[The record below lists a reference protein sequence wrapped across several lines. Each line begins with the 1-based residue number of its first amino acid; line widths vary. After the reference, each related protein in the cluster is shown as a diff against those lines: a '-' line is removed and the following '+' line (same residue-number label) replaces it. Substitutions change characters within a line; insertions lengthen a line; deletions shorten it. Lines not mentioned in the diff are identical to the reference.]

1 MSAKDK
7 KRRKVLR
14 PEEPDEADGQALVV
28 SQQQSSVG
36 KSSVSNKNDGRMPPG
51 KILSQPVN
59 GSAKRGTDT
68 GGKYNPTASVEN
80 GDNGSKQSRPLDDDT
95 RGTESDVSVHDGD
108 GVGDKGSVKDN
119 ADADTQNHN
128 DNSPDKDDSDKGG
141 REDGDTRSA
150 KDNGE
155 DSSGGTDEDE
165 SSSSESSLEE
175 ESSTSNDPAKPDAQ
189 SAGTAEQNG
198 SAAAGTQSV
207 NPAGTAN
214 AVASTGNSVAEA
226 GAAEVGVPVTPQDL
240 KDFKEIGADGVKDDL
255 KGAGKSLS
263 EGNVTDAV
271 DNQTVQKAA
280 DIAMRSGDPTAMAV
294 GAAVKAAGAYA
305 EHGGE
310 IDAKHPMKVLSSD
323 NAKALGE
330 TVKDVGKQAAGA
342 SSYTDDDGLD
352 SGNNILDIGDE
363 DPNDT
368 HGASDEI
375 DDGESDDK
383 ASDEDAKDENSSDE
397 EDGSE
402 QEQSFSETEE
412 EDDNKQNASSDLA
425 KTAAKGG
432 LSASAHTAA
441 VIAPKLIAV
450 KAAYAFAQFLYM
462 MFMQAV
468 QLAAQA
474 ACWLV
479 AMFQSA
485 LQAIGAF
492 FMTVGH
498 AMAAALGASVSAV
511 QSFALGS
518 GAAVVAVV
526 LVVIGVAAFRYDV
539 ELQNMLASDAG
550 IIFSTGC
557 SEVEKNT
564 WGKLKESFT
573 NDPVPGLTDQQ
584 VVVIQQIMSVM
595 QSGSLPANAGGIQD
609 SAYIYG
615 VLANAYAESGL
626 DPTRVESDP
635 LGITMSSIFEN
646 DMHTYKSGGKD
657 KLKQQNEYVKV
668 TRRAN
673 TYAYGIG
680 LFQFTSYRNA
690 FLEFCYDNPDAL
702 TKTSGYSDP
711 LADSRSGIT
720 DADICDWYTV
730 GAQLS
735 YLLKYPVKVMF
746 FTQPYDPTA
755 LKSDGIEN
763 VEGIDLSD
771 ISVGWHGGGLT
782 DEEKKACYAA
792 TLFLGTFERPRKY
805 LNGGDDRADVI
816 ARRCEMAVS
825 ICRKCKDAALLDSID
840 STWAAGVVDRIVSG
854 GGLATLDAISA
865 GYTNCGMD
873 TGAWDL
879 TSPAAVAI
887 GYSHPASE
895 REDSICEREPT
906 VAYKYIVSTL
916 KDVVGD
922 GMSDLGTHFGSCDRG
937 VAYAYL
943 VSGYDTTIPLGNVD
957 TQYSYYQSSP
967 RWEQIADITWDGRGS
982 AGNYNADAYDTVAE
996 REAFFQPGDVLVDYK
1011 PAGARTHV
1019 HTYMYLGNDMVLKV
1033 IGIEPADLSQD
1044 GYQVYANKETMQA
1057 SYHEQYPHLCG
1068 WSIFRNSSSHQSGGG
1083 TKVFRCAAPEYN
1095 YVYRDLVRYGAPENT
1110 A

>member
-7 KRRKVLR
+7 KRHKTLQ
-14 PEEPDEADGQALVV
+14 PEEPDETGGQASVT
-28 SQQQSSVG
+28 SQQKTSAG
-36 KSSVSNKNDGRMPPG
+36 NGSVSGKNNGATTPE
-51 KILSQPVN
+51 KTLSQPVD
-59 GSAKRGTDT
+59 GAKRGTDI
-68 GGKYNPTASVEN
+68 GGKHNFTASVKN
-80 GDNGSKQSRPLDDDT
+80 GDNGSEQSRPMDGGARDT
-95 RGTESDVSVHDGD
+95 KSDASAYDGD
-108 GVGDKGSVKDN
+108 GVGGKGSVENN
-119 ADADTQNHN
+119 ADAGTQNHN
-128 DNSPDKDDSDKGG
+128 DNSPDKDDNDKVG
-141 REDGDTRSA
+141 REDDDACSA
-150 KDNGE
+150 KDDSE
-155 DSSGGTDEDE
+155 DSSVGTDEDE
-165 SSSSESSLEE
+165 SSSSESSLKE
-175 ESSTSNDPAKPDAQ
+175 ESSMSNDPAESDAQ
-189 SAGTAEQNG
+189 SAGTAEQNI
-198 SAAAGTQSV
+198 SAAVGTQSV

-214 AVASTGNSVAEA
+214 AVASTGNSVANA
-226 GAAEVGVPVTPQDL
+226 GAAEAGAPVTPQDL

-255 KGAGKSLS
+255 KDTGKSLS

-271 DNQTVQKAA
+271 NNQTIQKAA
-280 DIAMRSGDPTAMAV
+280 DIAMRSGDPTAMAA
-294 GAAVKAAGAYA
+294 GAAVKAVGAYA
-305 EHGGE
+305 KHGGE
-310 IDAKHPMKVLSSD
+310 IDAKHPMKVLSPD

-352 SGNNILDIGDE
+352 SGNDIPDIGDE

-375 DDGESDDK
+375 DDGESDGK

-402 QEQSFSETEE
+402 QEQSSSETEE

-425 KTAAKGG
+425 KTAARGG
-432 LSASAHTAA
+432 LGTTAHTAA

-479 AMFQSA
+479 AMLQSA

-498 AMAAALGASVSAV
+498 AMATVFGASVSAV
-511 QSFALGS
+511 QSFVLGT
-518 GAAVVAVV
+518 GAVAVTVV
-526 LVVIGVAAFRYDV
+526 LVVLGVSTLRYET

-557 SEVEKNT
+557 SEVEKNVL
-564 WGKLKESFT
+564 GQLKESFT
-573 NDPVPGLTDQQ
+573 NDPVSGLTDQQ
-584 VVVIQQIMSVM
+584 VVVIKQIMSVM
-595 QSGSLPANAGGIQD
+595 QSASLPANAGGIQD

-626 DPTRVESDP
+626 DPVRVEGDP
-635 LGITMSSIFEN
+635 LGITMESIFK
-646 DMHTYKSGGKD
+646 DDAHTYKSNGKD

-702 TKTSGYSDP
+702 TKASGYSDP
-711 LADSRSGIT
+711 LADSRDGIT

-746 FTQPYDPTA
+746 FTQKYDPTA
-755 LKSDGIEN
+755 LKSDGIDN
-763 VEGIDLSD
+763 VESMDFSD
-771 ISVGWHGGGLT
+771 ISVGWQGGGLT
-782 DEEKKACYAA
+782 EEEKKACYAA

-805 LNGGDDRADVI
+805 LNGGDDRAGVI

-825 ICRKCKDAALLDSID
+825 ICRKCKDAALLDGID
-840 STWAAGVVDRIVSG
+840 SSWASGVVDRIVSG
-854 GGLATLDAISA
+854 GGMATLDAIAA

-895 REDSICEREPT
+895 HEDSICEREPT
-906 VAYKYIVSTL
+906 VEYKYIVSTL

-922 GMSDLGTHFGSCDRG
+922 GMSDLSVHFGSCDRG

-967 RWEQIADITWDGRGS
+967 RWEQIADITWDSRGS
-982 AGNYNADAYDTVAE
+982 AGSYNAEAYDTVEE

-1011 PAGARTHV
+1011 PPSGGRTHV
-1019 HTYMYLGNDMVLKV
+1019 HTYMYLGNDMILKV
-1033 IGIEPADLSQD
+1033 IGIEPSDLSQD
-1044 GYQVYANKETMQA
+1044 RYQVYANKETMQA
-1057 SYHEQYPHLCG
+1057 SYLEQYPHLGG

-1083 TKVFRCAAPEYN
+1083 TKVFRCVAPEYN
-1095 YVYRDLVRYGAPENT
+1095 YVYRDLVRYGAPDNT